1 MGAVRE
7 YQPGCQ
13 RYKRRCLLE
22 TGKHLRP
29 CYGEY
34 MISRTVLSLLVMSAF
49 LAACSTTPSDRYPS
63 LAIRDIERVYGSN
76 WAVAPEP
83 PPSVPAILSPELA
96 ERLAQ
101 FRAAAV
107 KAHAEFLQAAPRV
120 EVLVIAAENA
130 ELASERWVDAQV
142 GIADLEAS
150 RSRAMIALADLDALQ
165 IAAELEGGPIEA
177 IVATQQQ
184 INTLVAEEDQ
194 RLNAIYER
202 LPG

>member
-1 MGAVRE
+1 M
-7 YQPGCQ
+7 
-13 RYKRRCLLE
+13 
-22 TGKHLRP
+22 
-29 CYGEY
+29 
-34 MISRTVLSLLVMSAF
+34 
-49 LAACSTTPSDRYPS
+49 
-63 LAIRDIERVYGSN
+63 
-76 WAVAPEP
+76 
-83 PPSVPAILSPELA
+83 
-96 ERLAQ
+96 
-101 FRAAAV
+101 
-107 KAHAEFLQAAPRV
+107 
-120 EVLVIAAENA
+120 IAAENA

-194 RLNAIYER
+194 RLNAIYGR